1 MKTKR
6 YKEEGKMTYN
16 NKNNLKITKIYNKI
30 ESWVVGKK

>member
-1 MKTKR
+1 MKTER
-6 YKEEGKMTYN
+6 YKEEGKMTY